1 MHESMRL
8 DLANSGASK
17 GGDAGSANRS
27 GTSPHSLKR
36 EYYDALRQL
45 TLELAGIHL
54 GRDHAF
60 LIETRLAGL
69 ARSEGF
75 PSLADMV
82 DDLFASGQN
91 RLAVRVVS
99 ALLERDVRFFGDLP
113 SLKLFA
119 GVILPALKREQLGR
133 PARILSFGCASG
145 QEVWTLAMIAHQ
157 IGKKLGGLDVEIT
170 GVDYPSAA
178 LERGR
183 LGIYTHFEV
192 QRGLPIKQLIAG
204 FEPHGPDR
212 EDWSVKAH
220 LRENVRFEDFHLLSK
235 LDPLG
240 QFDCVVFR
248 GSLARYSG
256 PAQVRVL
263 RGVSH
268 VVDERGFLL
277 LGTGESVAH
286 VNYGFDE
293 VDGLANLMRRRV
305 VKPIVEEEP
314 ELPKRT
320 HFGPERP

>member
-1 MHESMRL
+1 MDNSAPKETSRL
-8 DLANSGASK
+8 KNVGHNGAS
-17 GGDAGSANRS
+17 
-27 GTSPHSLKR
+27 PHTLKR

-69 ARSEGF
+69 ARAEGF

-82 DDLFASGQN
+82 DELFASGHN

-99 ALLERDVRFFGDLP
+99 SLLERDVRFFSDMP

-119 GVILPALKREQLGR
+119 GHVLPTLKREVTDR
-133 PARILSFGCASG
+133 PIRILSFGCASG
-145 QEVWTLAMIAHQ
+145 QEVWTLAMICDQ
-157 IGKKLGGLDVEIT
+157 IGKKLGGLNVEIT
-170 GVDYPSAA
+170 GVDYPSSA

-183 LGIYTHFEV
+183 VGVYTHFEV
-192 QRGLPIKQLIAG
+192 QRGLPVHQLLTH
-204 FEPHGPDR
+204 FEPHGPTGD
-212 EDWSVKAH
+212 DWIIKDS
-220 LRENVRFEDFHLLSK
+220 LRQNVSFEDFHLLSK

-240 QFDCVVFR
+240 QYDCVIFR
-248 GSLARYSG
+248 GALARYSG

-277 LGTGESVAH
+277 LGTRETVEH

-293 VDGLANLMRRRV
+293 VDHLPNLLRRRIV
-305 VKPIVEEEP
+305 APIVVEEP
-314 ELPKRT
+314 VLPKKT
-320 HFGPERP
+320 HFGPQKP